1 MFVIIGISKDI
12 LMNSILRQVRYPL
25 KLKLL
30 TLMIVL
36 IASSLIIF
44 VGIALQIFREDK
56 SAYIFETLL
65 NKASSSQI
73 ILRQQLET
81 VTAEGSFKVS
91 SGKITFGEVDVKEI
105 LNKSLNSKSA
115 YKLKIIVPKH
125 NELYQWDG
133 AVSKVSPTEEK
144 IIIQAL
150 TQSLYQGVKEINLD
164 KKPVLYAYD
173 YDPKANFAFIV
184 YLDQAKAYEATT
196 YLINKSTYY
205 GLFILGL
212 SMLVSVLLARPLT
225 SQLETLFGMTQ
236 ELARGNFEKRVDL
249 KGHDEVGAL
258 SDSINDM
265 ANKIV
270 VYMDE
275 MKEKA
280 RLENEVAVAQLV
292 QSSFF
297 PPEVELPDI
306 YGYFEP
312 ATECGGD
319 WWGFFDD
326 GDWRVVFIADATG
339 HGVPAALLTATM
351 NCCKT
356 SLSFILE
363 GRPDFISKPHE
374 ILRFMNQA
382 VHGAGKEIQV
392 TCFVA
397 CLNRKTNELIY
408 SNASHTPSLLFSSAK
423 ETLTKD
429 SFRPLIDANGP
440 RLGQKADS
448 IFTSAKLELSVN
460 DTIFLYTDGLTEAD
474 DEEGTR
480 WGERRLLKSLGENGR
495 GTPNEIIQGVL
506 KDFKAY
512 VKERPNSDDVTI
524 VAMKV
529 VK

>member
-1 MFVIIGISKDI
+1 
-12 LMNSILRQVRYPL
+12 MNAILRQVRYPL

-36 IASSLIIF
+36 IAASLIVF

-56 SAYIFETLL
+56 SAYIFESLL

-73 ILRQQLET
+73 ILKQQLET
-81 VTAEGSFKVS
+81 IAPNGAFKVS
-91 SGKITFGEVDVKEI
+91 EGKITYGDTDVTEVLE
-105 LNKSLNSKSA
+105 KSLNDKSA
-115 YKLKIIVPKH
+115 YKLKIIIPKQ
-125 NELYQWDG
+125 NELFQWDG
-133 AVSKVSPTEEK
+133 ALSKVSKSEEE
-144 IIIQAL
+144 ALAPLL
-150 TQSLYQGVKEINLD
+150 TQSLNQGVKEIKLD
-164 KKPVLYAYD
+164 KKGVLYAYD
-173 YDPKANFAFIV
+173 YDPASNFAFIV

-236 ELARGNFEKRVDL
+236 ELARGNFEKRVVL

-270 VYMDE
+270 VFMDE

-297 PPEVELPDI
+297 PPEAKLPDI
-306 YGYFEP
+306 YGHFEP

-319 WWGFFDD
+319 WWGYFDD

-363 GRPDFISKPHE
+363 SRPDFISKPEE

-397 CLNRKTNELIY
+397 SLNRRTKELIY
-408 SNASHTPSLLFSSAK
+408 SNASHPPSLLFSSVK
-423 ETLTKD
+423 ESLTKD
-429 SFRPLIDANGP
+429 SFRPLIEANGP

-448 IFTSAKLELSVN
+448 VFTSAKLELSLH

-474 DEEGTR
+474 NEEGTR
-480 WGERRLLKSLGENGR
+480 WGERRLLKSLAQNGQ
-495 GTPNEIIQGVL
+495 GSPHEIIGGILQ
-506 KDFKAY
+506 DFKSY
-512 VKERPNSDDVTI
+512 VQDRPNSDDITV

-529 VK
+529 IT

>member
-1 MFVIIGISKDI
+1 
-12 LMNSILRQVRYPL
+12 MNAILRQVRYPL

-36 IASSLIIF
+36 IATSLIIF

-56 SAYIFETLL
+56 SAYIFEALL

-73 ILRQQLET
+73 ILKQQLEI
-81 VTAEGSFKVS
+81 VAPHGSFRVTDGKLTYGGADVS
-91 SGKITFGEVDVKEI
+91 ELLEKSRGEE
-105 LNKSLNSKSA
+105 SA
-115 YKLKIIVPKH
+115 YKLKVIIPMQ
-125 NELYQWDG
+125 NELFQWDG
-133 AVSKVSPTEEK
+133 SLSKVSETEEK
-144 IIIQAL
+144 TLSPLL
-150 TQSLYQGVKEINLD
+150 TQSLNQGVKEMILD
-164 KKPVLYAYD
+164 SKTVLYAYD
-173 YDPKANFAFIV
+173 YDPASNFAFIV
-184 YLDQAKAYEATT
+184 SLDHAKAFEATT
-196 YLINKSTYY
+196 YLIKKSTYY

-236 ELARGNFEKRVDL
+236 ELAKGNFEKRVQL
-249 KGHDEVGAL
+249 TGHDEVGAL

-270 VYMDE
+270 VFMDE

-297 PPEVELPDI
+297 PPEKPLPDI
-306 YGYFEP
+306 YGHFEP

-319 WWGFFDD
+319 WWGYFDD

-363 GRPDFISKPHE
+363 SRPDFITKPHE

-382 VHGAGKEIQV
+382 VHGAGKQIQV

-397 CLNRKTNELIY
+397 SINRKTKELIY
-408 SNASHTPSLLFSSAK
+408 SNASHTPSLLFSNIK
-423 ETLTKD
+423 EGLTKD

-448 IFTSAKLELSVN
+448 VFTSAKLELSLH
-460 DTIFLYTDGLTEAD
+460 DTILLYTDGLTEAD
-474 DEEGTR
+474 NDEGTR
-480 WGERRLLKSLGENGR
+480 WGERRLLKSLTQYGH
-495 GTPNEIIQGVL
+495 GTPQEIIQGIL
-506 KDFKAY
+506 QDFKSY
-512 VKERPNSDDVTI
+512 VQARPNNDDITI

-529 VK
+529 IT

>member
-1 MFVIIGISKDI
+1 
-12 LMNSILRQVRYPL
+12 MNAVLRQVRYPL

-36 IASSLIIF
+36 IAASLIIF

-56 SAYIFETLL
+56 SAYIYESLL
-65 NKASSSQI
+65 NKASASKI
-73 ILRQQLET
+73 ILKQRLES
-81 VTAEGSFKVS
+81 VAPNGAFKVEN
-91 SGKITFGEVDVKEI
+91 GKLTFAGNDVTELLEKTRNDE
-105 LNKSLNSKSA
+105 SA
-115 YKLKIIVPKH
+115 YELKIIVPEQ
-125 NELYQWDG
+125 NDFYQWNGSLTKISD
-133 AVSKVSPTEEK
+133 SEK
-144 IIIQAL
+144 AALTPLL
-150 TQSLYQGVKEINLD
+150 TQSLFQGVKEIKLD
-164 KKPVLYAYD
+164 SKGVLYAYD
-173 YDPKANFAFIV
+173 YDQESNFAFIV
-184 YLDQAKAYEATT
+184 YLDQAKAFEATT
-196 YLINKSTYY
+196 YLINKSTFY
-205 GLFILGL
+205 GLFILGI

-236 ELARGNFEKRVDL
+236 ELAQGNFEKRVQL
-249 KGHDEVGAL
+249 KGSDEVGAL

-265 ANKIV
+265 AGKIV
-270 VYMDE
+270 GFMEE

-297 PPEVELPDI
+297 PPEKPLPEI
-306 YGYFEP
+306 YGQFEP

-319 WWGFFDD
+319 WWGYFDHNE
-326 GDWRVVFIADATG
+326 WRVVFIADATG

-363 GRPDFISKPHE
+363 SKPDIISKPHE

-397 CLNRKTNELIY
+397 SLNRKTNEMFY
-408 SNASHTPSLLFSSAK
+408 SNASHTPSLLFSSVK
-423 ETLTKD
+423 GELTKD
-429 SFRPLIDANGP
+429 SFQPLIDANGP

-448 IFTSAKLELSVN
+448 VFTSARLELSLH
-460 DTIFLYTDGLTEAD
+460 DTIFLYTDGLTEA
-474 DEEGTR
+474 ENAEGTR
-480 WGERRLLKSLGENGR
+480 WGERRLLKSLTQNGQ
-495 GTPNEIIQGVL
+495 GSPHEIIRGILQ
-506 KDFKAY
+506 DFKTH
-512 VKERPNSDDVTI
+512 VQDIPNSDDITV

-529 VK
+529 IT

>member
-1 MFVIIGISKDI
+1 
-12 LMNSILRQVRYPL
+12 
-25 KLKLL
+25 
-30 TLMIVL
+30 
-36 IASSLIIF
+36 
-44 VGIALQIFREDK
+44 
-56 SAYIFETLL
+56 
-65 NKASSSQI
+65 
-73 ILRQQLET
+73 
-81 VTAEGSFKVS
+81 
-91 SGKITFGEVDVKEI
+91 
-105 LNKSLNSKSA
+105 
-115 YKLKIIVPKH
+115 
-125 NELYQWDG
+125 
-133 AVSKVSPTEEK
+133 
-144 IIIQAL
+144 
-150 TQSLYQGVKEINLD
+150 
-164 KKPVLYAYD
+164 
-173 YDPKANFAFIV
+173 
-184 YLDQAKAYEATT
+184 
-196 YLINKSTYY
+196 
-205 GLFILGL
+205 
-212 SMLVSVLLARPLT
+212 
-225 SQLETLFGMTQ
+225 
-236 ELARGNFEKRVDL
+236 ARGNFEKRVQL

-270 VYMDE
+270 VFMDE

-297 PPEVELPDI
+297 PPSKPLPDI
-306 YGYFEP
+306 YGHFEP

-319 WWGFFDD
+319 WWGYFDD

-363 GRPDFISKPHE
+363 SQPDFITKPHE

-397 CLNRKTNELIY
+397 SINRRTKELIY
-408 SNASHTPSLLFSSAK
+408 SNASHTPSLLYSSVK
-423 ETLTKD
+423 ESLTKE

-448 IFTSAKLELSVN
+448 VFTSARLELALH

-474 DEEGTR
+474 NDEGTR
-480 WGERRLLKSLGENGR
+480 WGERRLLKSLAQNGQ
-495 GTPNEIIQGVL
+495 GSPQEIIQGIL
-506 KDFKAY
+506 QDFKSY
-512 VKERPNSDDVTI
+512 VQDRPNGDDITI

-529 VK
+529 IT